1 MADSDITLRIRADM
15 DQAQRELA
23 RLRRDLGQLGKS
35 PAQSITVLDRAIG
48 GLSRGVSGL
57 AGAAAGA
64 AAAMLSIAGASA
76 AISAI
81 AANTIDAESAA
92 SSLAATLRATGGA
105 AGVTS
110 EQIATLA
117 GDLQKVSTFGDD
129 AIVAASA
136 LLATFT
142 NVRGDT
148 FTAALTAAVDVSA
161 KLGQELPQTVE
172 QIGRALNQPADAAR
186 SLRAI
191 NIQLTDSQTDLI
203 DKLLQTGR
211 GAEAQAEILKIIT
224 GVYGGAAAA
233 ARDTLGGA
241 LAGLKNAFGDLLEVK
256 GGLPEAKSQLEG
268 LTSILQNPQT
278 VSAADKF
285 LTLLISGFANVVSH
299 LPEIVRLIE
308 RIITLATNAGPALKG
323 LAIAAG
329 ALGGVAAGAATGAVA
344 GSLIGPVGT
353 ATGAIVGGV
362 VGGATALGAGL
373 LVGTRATLPAP
384 VPGTS
389 SVFLP
394 GQTGKPAAT
403 APTPPKQEFKL
414 PGSAASGG
422 RSAARTQADE
432 IQRIIDKLREEAD
445 TYGMT
450 AAQEDIYRLRKLGA
464 SEATIAQ
471 AQTLADQIAA
481 LEDEKKSA
489 EESAKAQE
497 RRREEIERAR
507 QADADLIASMQDE
520 IDLMRLSGPARDA
533 EIAARRLSAEATAE
547 QRDQVRDLAMQ
558 LDAQRAGEALT
569 QSLMTAQERYNAELS
584 EYFNLLN
591 RGAISS
597 ETFERAVEA
606 STKRLEASTNEMSQ
620 FAIQAARNMQTAF
633 ADYLF
638 DPFSK
643 GLDGMLLG
651 FVDVIRRMLAEALA
665 ARIGEALFGS
675 LATGQGT
682 GLGAIGGLLAPIF
695 HGGGVAGDSAAQTR
709 SVPAIAWAAAPRYHG
724 GGLAGFRPDEVPAIL
739 QRGEEILPAG
749 DPRHRNN
756 IGTGGPPVINL
767 RNVNLFDTGVISD
780 YLASSAGERVIL
792 NVVRRNRELLA

>member
-23 RLRRDLGQLGKS
+23 RLRKELGQLGKS
-35 PAQSITVLDRAIG
+35 PAQSITALDRAIG

-81 AANTIDAESAA
+81 AANTIEAESAA

-191 NIQLTDSQTDLI
+191 NIQLTDSQKDLI

-241 LAGLKNAFGDLLEVK
+241 LAGLKNAFGDLLEAK
-256 GGLPEAKSQLEG
+256 GGLPEAKAQLEN
-268 LTSILQNPQT
+268 LTGILQDPQT
-278 VSAADKF
+278 ATSADKF

-344 GSLIGPVGT
+344 GSLIGPIGT

-373 LVGTRATLPAP
+373 LVGTRATPPAP

-403 APTPPKQEFKL
+403 APAPTTPKVDFKT
-414 PGSAASGG
+414 GGGTSGTSAK
-422 RSAARTQADE
+422 TQVDE
-432 IQRIIDKLREEAD
+432 VQRIIDKLREEAD

-450 AAQEDIYRLRKLGA
+450 AAQEEIYRLRKMGA

-471 AQTLADQIAA
+471 AQALADQIAA
-481 LEDEKKSA
+481 LDADKQSA

-507 QADADLIASMQDE
+507 KADADLVASMQDE